1 MSTINATNSTS
12 YIKIYSDYHKNDSAT
27 KVDTKIALID
37 EQDSCKLIDINYQTK
52 NTENSFEVDRSNDKL
67 LNKMQPAT
75 MMHIGNKQAQ
85 IELMEDKLE
94 KEQEEKVRE
103 KARKIMD
110 EFNTQDLGLSFRL
123 DRDYDTT
130 VISVMDKSTDDLV
143 RQIPSEEFLKFAQKI
158 DELCEQNKSK
168 SMSEFHPDKDEIKGL
183 LFDEKA

>member
-1 MSTINATNSTS
+1 
-12 YIKIYSDYHKNDSAT
+12 
-27 KVDTKIALID
+27 
-37 EQDSCKLIDINYQTK
+37 
-52 NTENSFEVDRSNDKL
+52 
-67 LNKMQPAT
+67 MQPAT

-110 EFNTQDLGLSFRL
+110 ELNTQDLGLSFRL